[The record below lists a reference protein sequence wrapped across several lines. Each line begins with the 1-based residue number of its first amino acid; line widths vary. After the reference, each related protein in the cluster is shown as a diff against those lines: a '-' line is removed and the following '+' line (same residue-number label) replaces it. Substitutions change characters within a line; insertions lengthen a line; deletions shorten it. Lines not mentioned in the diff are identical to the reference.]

1 MNKHFKIYFLIIV
14 ILTIS
19 ISSFSQV
26 KPRIISV
33 NKNSEKL
40 TFDKRLATKYFQE
53 GNFERAVV
61 LYEKLYNSNPKR
73 YYYTYYLYCLI
84 ELNDFQEAKKLIKT
98 QWKSKSSNLQ
108 YYVDLGFVN
117 SRSGK
122 PKKAKKLYD
131 EAIDKLIANK
141 QIVTGLANSFL
152 SRGLVDYSLK
162 TYLKGRSLFN
172 DNNSFAYE
180 LANLYEG
187 QGDYE
192 KTVDEYICL
201 LETDLSMLNR
211 VQGKLQNIIS
221 KDSEQTVDDILRTAL
236 LKKSQKNPH
245 ESLYSE
251 LLLWL
256 SIQQKDFEF
265 ALIQAKSLDRRFDE
279 NGFLIYNL
287 AKLCVSNEDY
297 ATATEAYNY
306 IINKGNKGPLF
317 IESRIGILH
326 SELLELKQQL
336 TTETDQVVDLENQ
349 YISTIDD
356 LGLSPASV
364 TLIRDLAF
372 LQAYY
377 LDKQNEAIKNLEKVV
392 DLKSIPK
399 KIRSECK
406 IELADILLFQG
417 EVWEATLL
425 YSQVEKSYKN
435 DPLGHIAKFRNA
447 RLSYYIGEFGWAK
460 VQLDVLKAA
469 TSKLIAND
477 AMELSL
483 LISDNLDADSSTFA
497 LELFSKA
504 DLFLFQNKNNLALR
518 TLDSIPK
525 LSLWHPL
532 FDEVLF
538 KKAEIKIEMG
548 EFVEADSLLIRLIDN
563 YPDDILGDN
572 ALFLRAELYEKQ
584 FDDEEVAMELY
595 RELLAKYPGSLYT
608 VEARKKFRQ
617 LRGDK
622 IDF

>member
-1 MNKHFKIYFLIIV
+1 MNKLLNKLIFLIIL
-14 ILTIS
+14 ITIS

-26 KPRIISV
+26 KPRIISA
-33 NKNSEKL
+33 NKNSEKI

-53 GNFERAVV
+53 GNFERAAV
-61 LYEKLYNSNPKR
+61 LYEKLYNSDPKR
-73 YYYTYYLYCLI
+73 YYYNYYLYCLI

-98 QWKSKSSNLQ
+98 QWKNKSSNLQ

-117 SRSGK
+117 SRSDK
-122 PKKAKKLYD
+122 PKKAKKLYE
-131 EAIDKLIANK
+131 EAIDKLIAN
-141 QIVTGLANSFL
+141 QQMVVGLANSFL
-152 SRGLVDYSLK
+152 SRGLIDYSLK
-162 TYLKGRSLFN
+162 TYLKGRKLFN
-172 DNNSFAYE
+172 ENKSFAYE
-180 LANLYEG
+180 LANLYES
-187 QGDYE
+187 QGDYV
-192 KTVDEYICL
+192 KMVDEYISL
-201 LETDLSMLNR
+201 LEADQTMLNR

-279 NGFLIYNL
+279 NGILIYNL
-287 AKLCVSNEDY
+287 ARLCVSNEDY
-297 ATATEAYNY
+297 STATEAYNY
-306 IINKGNKGPLF
+306 IINKGNNGPLY

-326 SELLELKQQL
+326 AELLELKQQL
-336 TTETDQVVDLENQ
+336 TTETDQLVDLENQ

-356 LGLSPASV
+356 LGLAPATI

-377 LDKQNEAIKNLEKVV
+377 LDKQNEAIKILEEVV
-392 DLKSIPK
+392 GLRNIPGK
-399 KIRSECK
+399 TKSECK

-435 DPLGHIAKFRNA
+435 DPLGHLAKYRNA
-447 RLSYYIGEFGWAK
+447 KLSYYIGEFGWAK

-483 LISDNLDADSSTFA
+483 LISDNPDADSSTIA
-497 LELFSKA
+497 LELYSKA
-504 DLFLFQNKNNLALR
+504 DLYLFQNKNDLALM

-525 LSLWHPL
+525 LALWHPL

-548 EFVEADSLLIRLIDN
+548 EFEAADSLLIRLIDN

-572 ALFLRAELYEKQ
+572 ALFLRAQLYEKQ
-584 FDDEEVAMELY
+584 FNDEDKAMELY
-595 RELLAKYPGSLYT
+595 RELLTKYPGSLFT
-608 VEARKKFRQ
+608 VEARKKYRR
-617 LRGDK
+617 LRGDNVEL
-622 IDF
+622 

>member
-1 MNKHFKIYFLIIV
+1 MNKHFKISFLITIV
-14 ILTIS
+14 LTIC
-19 ISSFSQV
+19 ISSFSQL

-33 NKNSEKL
+33 NKNSEKV
-40 TFDKRLATKYFQE
+40 TFDKRLAAKYFKE
-53 GNFERAVV
+53 GDFERAVV
-61 LYEKLYNSNPKR
+61 LYEKLYDSDPKR
-73 YYYTYYLYCLI
+73 YYYSYYLYCLI

-98 QWKSKSSNLQ
+98 HWKNKSSNLQ

-131 EAIDKLIANK
+131 EAIEKLIANK
-141 QIVTGLANSFL
+141 QMVVGLANSFL
-152 SRGLVDYSLK
+152 SKGLVDYSLK
-162 TYLKGRSLFN
+162 TYLKGRDLSN
-172 DNNSFAYE
+172 DNRTFAYE

-192 KTVDEYICL
+192 EMIDEYITL
-201 LETDLSMLNR
+201 LEADQTMLNR
-211 VQGKLQNIIS
+211 VQGKLQNVIS
-221 KDSEQTVDDILRTAL
+221 KDSEQSVDDILRTAL
-236 LKKSQKNPH
+236 LRKSQKNPH

-265 ALIQAKSLDRRFDE
+265 ALIQAKSLDRRFDK

-306 IINKGNKGPLF
+306 IISKGNNGPLY

-326 SELLELKQQL
+326 AELLDLKQQL
-336 TTETDQVVDLENQ
+336 LTETEQIVELENQ

-356 LGLSPASV
+356 LGLAPASV
-364 TLIRDLAF
+364 TLIKDLAF

-377 LDKQNEAIKNLEKVV
+377 LNKQNEAIKNLQKVV

-435 DPLGHIAKFRNA
+435 DPLGHLAKFRNA
-447 RLSYYIGEFGWAK
+447 KLSYYIGEFGWAK

-497 LELFSKA
+497 LELYSKA
-504 DLFLFQNKNNLALR
+504 DLYLFQNKNDLALI

-532 FDEVLF
+532 FDEVLL

-548 EFVEADSLLIRLIDN
+548 ELEEADSLLVRLIDN

-572 ALFLRAELYEKQ
+572 ALFLRAELYEKL

-595 RELLAKYPGSLYT
+595 RELLTKYPGSLFT
-608 VEARKKFRQ
+608 VEARKKYRQ
-617 LRGDK
+617 LRGDNV
-622 IDF
+622 DL